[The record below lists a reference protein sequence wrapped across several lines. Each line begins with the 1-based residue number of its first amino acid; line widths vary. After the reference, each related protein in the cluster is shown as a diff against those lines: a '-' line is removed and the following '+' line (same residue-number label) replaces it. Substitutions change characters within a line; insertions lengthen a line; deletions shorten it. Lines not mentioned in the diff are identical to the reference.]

1 MSEDKQIMSEIMTL
15 SFTDQS
21 KWVQDRINKTLV
33 NQLQRFPFNQSQ
45 LVRAMKYST
54 LFGGKR
60 LRPFLVYAIGEML
73 NVAIENLDVPAA
85 AVECIHAYSLI
96 HDDLPAMDNDKLR
109 RGQPT
114 CHISFG
120 EAHAILAGDALQT
133 LAFEILSRS
142 GMPDVSDT
150 NRLAMIAELTT
161 AAGAAG
167 MCGGQ
172 ALDMESEG
180 QQIDLATLESI
191 HHHKTGSLIRA
202 AIRMSTFAAGNQAYK
217 LLPLLDNYANAIG
230 LLFQVHD
237 DILDVTGDT
246 DILGKNK
253 GSDEKHKKSTY
264 PSLIGIEQAQKKANN
279 LHQQTL
285 NTLYILE
292 EKYELNTKMLQN
304 LTDFIIERKS

>member
-1 MSEDKQIMSEIMTL
+1 MSEIVTL
-15 SFTDQS
+15 SFADQRQ
-21 KWVQDRINKTLV
+21 WVQDRVNKTLLK
-33 NQLQRFPFNQSQ
+33 QFQRLPFNQSQ
-45 LVRAMKYST
+45 LVTAMKYGT
-54 LFGGKR
+54 LLGGKR
-60 LRPFLVYAIGEML
+60 LRPFLVYAIGDML
-73 NVAIENLDVPAA
+73 NVAVENLDVPAV

-96 HDDLPAMDNDKLR
+96 HDDLPAMDNDNLR

-133 LAFEILSRS
+133 LAFDILSRS
-142 GMPDVSDT
+142 AMPDVSDT
-150 NRLAMIAELTT
+150 NRLAMIAELAT
-161 AAGAAG
+161 ASGAAG

-180 QQIDLATLESI
+180 QQIDIATLESI
-191 HHHKTGSLIRA
+191 HHHKTGALIRA
-202 AIRMSTFAAGNQAYK
+202 AIRMSALAAGSQSYK

-246 DILGKNK
+246 DTLGKNQ

-264 PSLIGIEQAQKKANN
+264 PSLIGVEQAQKKANN
-279 LHQQTL
+279 LFEQALDALYRLEQQYGL
-285 NTLYILE
+285 NTE
-292 EKYELNTKMLQN
+292 TLQN
-304 LTDFIIERKS
+304 LTHFIIERKS

>member
-1 MSEDKQIMSEIMTL
+1 MPEIVTL
-15 SFTDQS
+15 SFADQRQ
-21 KWVQDRINKTLV
+21 WVHDRVNKTLL
-33 NQLQRFPFNQSQ
+33 NQFQRFRFNQSQ
-45 LVRAMKYST
+45 LVTAMEYGT
-54 LFGGKR
+54 LLGGKR
-60 LRPFLVYAIGEML
+60 LRPFLVYAIGDML
-73 NVAIENLDVPAA
+73 NVAVENLDVLAA
-85 AVECIHAYSLI
+85 AVECIHAFSLI
-96 HDDLPAMDNDKLR
+96 HDDLPAMDNDNLR

-133 LAFEILSRS
+133 LAFDILSRS
-142 GMPDVSDT
+142 AMPDVSDT
-150 NRLAMIAELTT
+150 NRLAMIAELAT
-161 AAGAAG
+161 ATGAAG

-191 HHHKTGSLIRA
+191 HHHKTGVLIRA
-202 AIRMSTFAAGNQAYK
+202 AIRISALAAGNQGYN

-246 DILGKNK
+246 VILGKNQ

-264 PSLIGIEQAQKKANN
+264 PSLIGLEQAQKKRTIYMNK
-279 LHQQTL
+279 HW
-285 NTLYILE
+285 IH
-292 EKYELNTKMLQN
+292 
-304 LTDFIIERKS
+304 FIY

>member
-1 MSEDKQIMSEIMTL
+1 MPEIVTL
-15 SFTDQS
+15 SFADQRQ
-21 KWVQDRINKTLV
+21 WVHDRVNKTLL
-33 NQLQRFPFNQSQ
+33 NQFQRFRFNQSQ
-45 LVRAMKYST
+45 LVTAMEYGT
-54 LFGGKR
+54 LLGGKR
-60 LRPFLVYAIGEML
+60 LRPFLVYAIGDML
-73 NVAIENLDVPAA
+73 NVAVENLDVLAA
-85 AVECIHAYSLI
+85 AVECIHAFSLI
-96 HDDLPAMDNDKLR
+96 HDDLPAMDNDNLR

-133 LAFEILSRS
+133 LAFDILSRS
-142 GMPDVSDT
+142 AMPDVSDT
-150 NRLAMIAELTT
+150 NRLAMIAELAT
-161 AAGAAG
+161 ATGAAG

-191 HHHKTGSLIRA
+191 HHHKTGVLIRA
-202 AIRMSTFAAGNQAYK
+202 AIRISALAAGNQGYN

-246 DILGKNK
+246 VILGKNQ

-264 PSLIGIEQAQKKANN
+264 PSLIGLEQAQKKANN
-279 LHQQTL
+279 LYEQAL
-285 NTLYILE
+285 DTLYILE
-292 EKYELNTKMLQN
+292 QQYGLNTETLKN
-304 LTDFIIERKS
+304 LTHFIIKRKN